1 MNDCSK
7 HKKVYYIKITSNY
20 WDFVIKTWQ
29 KIVTH
34 RQTETENIQIYHR
47 LLIKHNAILILDL
60 DRIDLDNISDLVL

>member
-1 MNDCSK
+1 M
-7 HKKVYYIKITSNY
+7 
-20 WDFVIKTWQ
+20 
-29 KIVTH
+29 TH